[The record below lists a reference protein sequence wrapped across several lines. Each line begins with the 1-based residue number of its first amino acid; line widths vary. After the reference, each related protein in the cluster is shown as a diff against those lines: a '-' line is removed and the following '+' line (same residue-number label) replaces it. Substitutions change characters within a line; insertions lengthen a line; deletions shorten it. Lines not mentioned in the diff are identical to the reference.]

1 MKSQR
6 IFGSIAALGLA
17 VSGITSAMMMGASKA
32 IADDDWPASNDRP
45 AWSQRCDRDWDNEYC
60 NPKINSSRDGQWS
73 DQEQWQNQDQGV
85 RNRDWER
92 AQNQGQNPWGNEDQ
106 GQWQNQDRFF
116 RNRLSAGTT
125 ISAYPERRQR
135 IVLRRSERYPLTLVV
150 SEDVGSLRPRS
161 GRAVLPRGSRV
172 EGELVPTRNGYR
184 FESRQVRLP
193 NGRSRQI
200 WATSNTIRPNSSL
213 DRYDRNLDGASSG
226 AQSILNA
233 ILGRSNSSG
242 SVYSG
247 DVFERYPNSRRDLVV
262 IYPDQTLELRLTR
275 EFVRDQRNF

>member
-6 IFGSIAALGLA
+6 IFGSLTALGLA
-17 VSGITSAMMMGASKA
+17 VSGITSAMMLGASKA
-32 IADDDWPASNDRP
+32 IADDRPSSNDRP
-45 AWSQRCDRDWDNEYC
+45 ILNRDWDR
-60 NPKINSSRDGQWS
+60 IQ
-73 DQEQWQNQDQGV
+73 V
-85 RNRDWER
+85 
-92 AQNQGQNPWGNEDQ
+92 QNPWGNEDQ
-106 GQWQNQDRFF
+106 EQLQRRDQGQFQNQDRFS
-116 RNRLSAGTT
+116 RNRLSAGTS

-150 SEDVGSLRPRS
+150 SEDVGEFSRS
-161 GRAVLPRGSRV
+161 RRGRAILPRGSRI

-193 NGRSRQI
+193 NGRSEAF
-200 WATSNTIRPNSSL
+200 WATSRTIRPNTSF
-213 DRYDRNLDGASSG
+213 DRYDRNSDGASIG
-226 AQSILNA
+226 AQDILSS

-247 DVFERYPNSRRDLVV
+247 DVFERYPNARRDLVV
-262 IYPDQTLELRLTR
+262 IYPDQTLDLRLTR

>member
-17 VSGITSAMMMGASKA
+17 VSSITSAMMIGASQA
-32 IADDDWPASNDRP
+32 IADDRPSLNDRP
-45 AWSQRCDRDWDNEYC
+45 TL
-60 NPKINSSRDGQWS
+60 
-73 DQEQWQNQDQGV
+73 
-85 RNRDWER
+85 NRDWNR
-92 AQNQGQNPWGNEDQ
+92 IQVQNPWGNEDQ
-106 GQWQNQDRFF
+106 GQLQRRDQGQFQNQDRFS

-150 SEDVGSLRPRS
+150 SEDVGEFSRS
-161 GRAVLPRGSRV
+161 RRGRAILPRGSRI
-172 EGELVPTRNGYR
+172 EGELVPTRSGYR

-193 NGRSRQI
+193 NGRNEEFWAISR
-200 WATSNTIRPNSSL
+200 SIRPNSSF

-226 AQSILNA
+226 AQGILNA

-247 DVFERYPNSRRDLVV
+247 DVFERYPNARRDLVV
-262 IYPDQTLELRLTR
+262 IYPDQTLDLRLTR